1 MTKNYTTSITPDSI
15 TGILMAL
22 EGVKDTVTIL
32 NGPSGCKFYNSA
44 VSDSQRHYQ
53 RSLDPLYFPEEMFFG
68 QPRIPCTYLD
78 KRDYVYGSQDKLEQV
93 INYIAKNLE
102 FSMLCIV
109 NSPGAALIGD
119 DLEGIL
125 ENINIPQ
132 KTVTFQTP
140 GFSENFCDG
149 FEDGVI
155 TLLKNINLGLT
166 KEHAQKNSLKKSVNL
181 LGISI
186 YHNNFQGDI
195 SEIKRLLNLCNI
207 DVNTVICGDC
217 EISELENIPSADL
230 NVVVRPEFGSKTA
243 HWLKANYGMSY
254 YIPDGP
260 PIGFA
265 QTEKFI
271 LDILKHL
278 DLDAKQ
284 AHKFKEESYK
294 VRSTCYYHISRINSL
309 TGLPRGVNYALEGTW
324 SDCYSYA
331 HFFTK
336 YFGMIPD
343 SISIKDASRDEF
355 HDYLLAFLAKYKV
368 SKSTNK
374 DILESNAKLV
384 FADGN
389 TISKI
394 KLKGKDFS
402 GIENSLPSIGYINVI
417 KKTHLG
423 LSGALLLTEL
433 ILNGMQM

>member
-1 MTKNYTTSITPDSI
+1 MTKKYTTSITPDSI

-22 EGVKDTVTIL
+22 EGVKDTITIL

-44 VSDSQRHYQ
+44 VSDGQRHYQ

-78 KRDYVYGSQDKLEQV
+78 KRDYVYGSQDKLEQA
-93 INYIAKNLE
+93 INYISTNLE

-125 ENINIPQ
+125 ENIDIPQ

-155 TLLKNINLGLT
+155 TLLKNINFHSIKKHT
-166 KEHAQKNSLKKSVNL
+166 QKNKQKKSVNL

-195 SEIKRLLNLCNI
+195 GEIKRLLTLCNI
-207 DVNTVICGDC
+207 DVNTVVCGDC
-217 EISELENIPSADL
+217 EISELENIPLADL
-230 NVVVRPEFGSKTA
+230 NVVVRPEFGFKTA
-243 HWLKANYGMSY
+243 HWLNSTMGMEY
-254 YIPDGP
+254 YIPQGP
-260 PIGFA
+260 PIGFS

-271 LDILKHL
+271 LDILDYLGLGSEH
-278 DLDAKQ
+278 AQ
-284 AHKFKEESYK
+284 KFIDEMNIS
-294 VRSTCYYHISRINSL
+294 RSTCYYHISRINSL
-309 TGLPRGVNYALEGTW
+309 TGLPRGVSYALEGTW

-331 HFFTK
+331 NFFTK

-343 SISIKDASRDEF
+343 SISIKDVSRDEF
-355 HDYLLAFLAKYKV
+355 CNYIIDFLKSYKV
-368 SKSTNK
+368 SKSLDK
-374 DILESNAKLV
+374 DILDTEAKIV

-389 TISKI
+389 TISKL

-417 KKTHLG
+417 KKTQLG